1 MTRVLFFLESKAFWA
16 LISTVVVWGVK
27 SKSLNNDGHTHI
39 VAVVACSFWRIRNS
53 KGQIHTRYTLTS
65 PFSIYR

>member
-1 MTRVLFFLESKAFWA
+1 MARVLFFLESKAFSA
-16 LISTVVVWGVK
+16 LISTVVVWDVN
-27 SKSLNNDGHTHI
+27 SKSLNNDGYTHI

>member
-1 MTRVLFFLESKAFWA
+1 MARVLFFLESKAFWA
-16 LISTVVVWGVK
+16 LISTVVVWDVN

-39 VAVVACSFWRIRNS
+39 VAGVACSFWGIRNS

-65 PFSIYR
+65 TFSIYR